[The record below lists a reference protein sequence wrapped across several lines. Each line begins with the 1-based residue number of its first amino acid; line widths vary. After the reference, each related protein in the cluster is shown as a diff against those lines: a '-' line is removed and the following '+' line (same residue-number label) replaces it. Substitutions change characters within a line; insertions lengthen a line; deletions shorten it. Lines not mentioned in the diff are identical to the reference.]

1 MRGADIT
8 QESLFTTVHL
18 ENFVSENH
26 PLRKLKVIFNS
37 ALKPIDGL
45 LDGAYSDY
53 GRESIPPERLLRALF
68 LKVLF
73 TVCSGRQLME
83 QIHYNLLFR

>member
-1 MRGADIT
+1 MRGADST

-26 PLRKLKVIFNS
+26 PLRKIKVIFNS
-37 ALKPIDGL
+37 ALKRIDWL

-53 GRESIPPERLLRALF
+53 GRESIPLSVYCERCF
-68 LKVLF
+68 YK
-73 TVCSGRQLME
+73 CSSPFVA
-83 QIHYNLLFR
+83 NVS